1 MKTPGYGGQFPLTL
15 PVKVLDEGLVGPG
28 VLLSHLGLGG
38 GPGALG
44 RRHADDGIWGGT
56 C

>member
-15 PVKVLDEGLVGPG
+15 PVKVLYECLVGPG
-28 VLLSHLGLGG
+28 VLLGHLGLGRG
-38 GPGALG
+38 TGALG